1 MNKAVINR
9 LMIFLLA
16 GSLIMVSCQREYFQL
31 DKLSDEI
38 EIETDLVAPL
48 IKGSLAMEDL
58 VAWLDS
64 TGYVDEFEDG
74 LIYLYYEDTLV
85 ELMVDSLDLVVD
97 GLYAEYYYGLDIGTD
112 PIFIGSGVGDTV
124 HFMKSKTFG
133 IASEGNNRLDSVY
146 FKGGRL
152 VTEVSSTFLHTGF
165 LTISSSQIRDTNG
178 DPYSHTILISDA
190 SGSFTWTDSISLD
203 RYSLEGIQ
211 QGDSSVFQMD
221 YDLAVINSGNPVY
234 PGDEC
239 AIRSSFLDMG
249 FYSLFGFID
258 PGEVVR
264 DSGVLD
270 IPIYGDNP
278 ELTSLQLADPRI
290 NIYTENSLGI
300 PFELELDS
308 VIASSEDGTTETLV
322 FYEGH
327 PFVIPAPTI
336 DQLGET
342 AFGEFHI
349 NNQTSN
355 FQDLLNIAP
364 STISYKVKG
373 QVGSQNPSHFLLDT
387 SRFMAKAEVLLPL
400 DLKIAD
406 YALSDTMD
414 FEVGEDG
421 IDTALI
427 KEVEVYLNTVNELPL
442 QLGLQ
447 IYMLDENHLVLD
459 SLFDENLPLL
469 PASEVDQDGKLHQ
482 ASDTDHTIYLPA
494 KRLGALQHTKYLQI
508 EAHLLTSGSGI
519 PFVKFYS
526 DYTLDFEISFYA
538 GFRINTREL

>member
-1 MNKAVINR
+1 MKNTVLNR
-9 LMIFLLA
+9 LMIYLLA
-16 GSLIMVSCQREYFQL
+16 GSLSMVSCQREYLQL

-38 EIETDLVAPL
+38 ELETDLVAPL
-48 IKGSLAMEDL
+48 VKGSMSMEDL

-74 LIYLYYEDTLV
+74 LIYLSYEDTLV
-85 ELMVDSLDLVVD
+85 ELIADTLGLIPD
-97 GLYAEYYYGLDIGTD
+97 GLYAAYYFGLDIGTD

-124 HFMKSKTFG
+124 HFMKSKSFR
-133 IASEGNNRLDSVY
+133 IAAKGDNRLDSII

-152 VTEVSSTFLHTGF
+152 VTEVSSTFQHTGI
-165 LTISSSQIRDTNG
+165 LTISSPQILDANR
-178 DPYSHTILISDA
+178 DPYSHTIMISDP
-190 SGSFTWTDSISLD
+190 SGNFSWLDSISLD
-203 RYSLEGIQ
+203 GYSLEGNQ

-221 YDLAVINSGNPVY
+221 YDLAVINSGNPVF

-239 AIRSSFLDMG
+239 DILSSFLEAG
-249 FYSLFGFID
+249 FYSLFGYID

-278 ELTSLQLADPRI
+278 ELASLQLADPRI
-290 NIYTENSLGI
+290 SIYTESSMGI

-308 VIASSEDGTTETLV
+308 VIATSEEGATETLV
-322 FYEGH
+322 FYSGH

-342 AFGEFHI
+342 AYGEFHI

-355 FQDLLNIAP
+355 FQDLLNVAP
-364 STISYKVKG
+364 STISYKAEG
-373 QVGSQNPSHFLLDT
+373 RIGSQNPSHFLLDT
-387 SRFMAKAEVLLPL
+387 SRFMAKAEVILPL
-400 DLKIAD
+400 DLRLAD
-406 YALSDTMD
+406 YALTDTID
-414 FEVGEDG
+414 FDMGENG
-421 IDTALI
+421 IDTTVI
-427 KEVEVYLNTVNELPL
+427 KEVEIYLNTVNELPL

-447 IYMLDENHLVLD
+447 IYLLDENHLVLD
-459 SLFDENLPLL
+459 SLFDDGLPLL
-469 PASEVDQDGKLHQ
+469 PASEVDGEGKLLN
-482 ASDTDHTIYLPA
+482 ASETDQTVHLPTE
-494 KRLGALQHTKYLQI
+494 RLGIFQQTKFLQI
-508 EAHLLTSGSGI
+508 QAHLLTSGSGI

-526 DYTLDFEISFYA
+526 DYTMDFEISFYA